1 MVRTPGRTT
10 MSDGHKVPRT
20 ATAFPAAALVLVMA
34 AALVE
39 PWLER
44 GPAWLAATALPVL
57 ATVLLVGCVFAALH
71 HAEVV
76 AARVGEPWGT
86 LTLTLSVTVIEVALV
101 ASMMLN
107 EENNPTLARE
117 AVFSVVII
125 VCTGLTGL
133 CLFIGAIKHYEQGF
147 QPQGT
152 AAYLT
157 VIMALAI
164 TTLLLPN
171 YTETTP
177 GPIYS
182 TGQLIFVSIA
192 SILLY
197 GAFLFV
203 QTVRHRSD
211 FAELPRDAASQR
223 DTAAPRDASA
233 PRDARTLPSVRVAL
247 IAFAGLVASLLGV
260 ILLAER
266 VAAGVESGLA
276 RMPLKRPDAIAGAV
290 IALLVLM
297 PEGLAAVRAAAR
309 NALQTSIN
317 IALGSAL
324 ATIGLTI
331 PAITAVSVMTTRP
344 IVLGLDPRDQV
355 MLLLAFA
362 ISVVSFGTGRT
373 NVLSGMVHLVV
384 FATFVLFLFSP

>member
-1 MVRTPGRTT
+1 
-10 MSDGHKVPRT
+10 MSNDHKLPIR
-20 ATAFPAAALVLVMA
+20 ATVFPIVALVLA
-34 AALVE
+34 ATVSLTE

-44 GPAWLAATALPVL
+44 APPWLETYAISFL
-57 ATVLLVGCVFAALH
+57 AIFLLVGCVFSALR

-76 AARVGEPWGT
+76 AERVGEPWGT
-86 LTLTLSVTVIEVALV
+86 LTLTLSVTIIEVALV

-107 EENNPTLARE
+107 GENNPTLARE

-125 VCTGLTGL
+125 VCNGITGL
-133 CLFIGAIKHYEQGF
+133 CLFIGALRHYEQGF

-152 AAYLT
+152 SAYLN

-182 TGQLIFVSIA
+182 TDQLIFVSIA
-192 SILLY
+192 SALLY
-197 GAFLFV
+197 CAFLFV
-203 QTVRHRSD
+203 QTVRHRRD
-211 FAELPRDAASQR
+211 FAELSRDGGVQR
-223 DTAAPRDASA
+223 AGHAG
-233 PRDARTLPSVRVAL
+233 PSGRAAL
-247 IAFAGLVASLLGV
+247 IALVWLLASLLGV
-260 ILLAER
+260 VMLAER

-276 RMPLKRPDAIAGAV
+276 RLPLKRPDAITGAV

-331 PAITAVSVMTTRP
+331 PAVTAVSLVTMRP

-355 MLLLAFA
+355 MLLLTFA
-362 ISVVSFGTGRT
+362 ISLVSFGTGRT
-373 NVLSGMVHLVV
+373 NVLSGMVHIVV
-384 FATFVLFLFSP
+384 FGTFVLFLFSP

>member
-1 MVRTPGRTT
+1 
-10 MSDGHKVPRT
+10 MSDSNKVPI
-20 ATAFPAAALVLVMA
+20 AAVAFPAAALALVMTVVFA
-34 AALVE
+34 GS
-39 PWLER
+39 WLER
-44 GPAWLAATALPVL
+44 APPWLTMYALPGL
-57 ATVLLVGCVFAALH
+57 ATVLLVGCDFAALH
-71 HAEVV
+71 HVEVV
-76 AARVGEPWGT
+76 GERVGEPFGT
-86 LTLTLSVTVIEVALV
+86 LILTLSVTIIEVALV

-107 EENNPTLARE
+107 EDNNPTLARE

-133 CLFIGAIKHYEQGF
+133 CLFIGALRHYEQDI

-152 AAYLT
+152 SAYLT
-157 VIMALAI
+157 VIMALAV
-164 TTLLLPN
+164 TTLVLPN
-171 YTETTP
+171 YTVTTS

-182 TGQLIFVSIA
+182 TGQLIFVSVA

-203 QTVRHRSD
+203 QTVRHRRD
-211 FAELPRDAASQR
+211 FAELPHGTALAGAAH
-223 DTAAPRDASA
+223 A
-233 PRDARTLPSVRVAL
+233 LPSARAAFIAL
-247 IAFAGLVASLLGV
+247 VGLLASLVGV
-260 ILLAER
+260 ILLAKK

-276 RMPLKRPDAIAGAV
+276 QLPLQRPDAIAGAV
-290 IALLVLM
+290 IAMLVLM

-309 NALQTSIN
+309 NALQTSVN

-331 PAITAVSVMTTRP
+331 PAVTAVSVVSTRP

-355 MLLLAFA
+355 LLLLTFA

>member
-1 MVRTPGRTT
+1 
-10 MSDGHKVPRT
+10 MSDGRKTPIT
-20 ATAFPAAALVLVMA
+20 AMAFPAAALVFVA
-34 AALVE
+34 AVPLADR
-39 PWLER
+39 WLER
-44 GPAWLAATALPVL
+44 APAWLTAYALPIL
-57 ATVLLVGCVFAALH
+57 ATVLLVGSVFAALH

-76 AARVGEPWGT
+76 GDRVGEPFGT
-86 LTLTLSVTVIEVALV
+86 LILTLSVTIIEVALV

-107 EENNPTLARE
+107 EDNNPTLARE

-133 CLFIGAIKHYEQGF
+133 CLFIGALRHYEQDL

-152 AAYLT
+152 SAYLT
-157 VIMALAI
+157 VIMALAV
-164 TTLLLPN
+164 TTLVLPN

-182 TGQLIFVSIA
+182 TGQLVFVSIVA
-192 SILLY
+192 ILLY

-203 QTVRHRSD
+203 QTVRHRGD
-211 FAELPRDAASQR
+211 FVLLNE
-223 DTAAPRDASA
+223 SA
-233 PRDARTLPSVRVAL
+233 PHALHPGPSAAAAL
-247 IAFAGLVASLLGV
+247 MAIAGLLASLVAV
-260 ILLAER
+260 ILLAKK
-266 VAAGVESGLA
+266 VAGGVESGLQQL
-276 RMPLKRPDAIAGAV
+276 PLAKPDAIAGAV

-309 NALQTSIN
+309 NNLQTSLN

-331 PAITAVSVMTTRP
+331 PAVTAVSIVSERQ
-344 IVLGLDPRDQV
+344 IVLGLGARDQI
-355 MLLLAFA
+355 LLLLTFA
-362 ISVVSFGTGRT
+362 VSIVSFGTGRT
-373 NVLSGMVHLVV
+373 NMLSGLVHLVV

>member
-1 MVRTPGRTT
+1 
-10 MSDGHKVPRT
+10 MSDSHKVPI
-20 ATAFPAAALVLVMA
+20 AAVAFPAAALVLVMTVVFA
-34 AALVE
+34 DA
-39 PWLER
+39 WLER
-44 GPAWLAATALPVL
+44 APAWLTTYALPLLATALL
-57 ATVLLVGCVFAALH
+57 IGCVFAALH

-76 AARVGEPWGT
+76 GERVGEPFGT
-86 LTLTLSVTVIEVALV
+86 LTLTLSVTIIEVALV

-133 CLFIGAIKHYEQGF
+133 CLFIGALRHYEQDI

-152 AAYLT
+152 SAYLT
-157 VIMALAI
+157 VIMALAV
-164 TTLLLPN
+164 TTLVLPN
-171 YTETTP
+171 YTVTTP

-182 TGQLIFVSIA
+182 TGQLIFVSVA

-203 QTVRHRSD
+203 QTVRHRRD
-211 FAELPRDAASQR
+211 FAELPHG
-223 DTAAPRDASA
+223 T
-233 PRDARTLPSVRVAL
+233 TLPGVAHAHAL
-247 IAFAGLVASLLGV
+247 PSARAAFIALVGLLASLLGV
-260 ILLAER
+260 ILLAKK
-266 VAAGVESGLA
+266 VAVGVESGLA
-276 RMPLKRPDAIAGAV
+276 QLPLQRPDAIAGAV
-290 IALLVLM
+290 IAMLVLM

-309 NALQTSIN
+309 NALQTSVN

-331 PAITAVSVMTTRP
+331 PAVTAVSVVSTRP

-355 MLLLAFA
+355 LLWLTFA